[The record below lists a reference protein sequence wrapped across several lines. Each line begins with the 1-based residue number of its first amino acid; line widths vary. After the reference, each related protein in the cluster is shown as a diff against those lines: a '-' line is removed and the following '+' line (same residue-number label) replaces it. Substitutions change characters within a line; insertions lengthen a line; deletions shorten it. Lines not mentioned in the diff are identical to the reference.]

1 MALETPE
8 DGVSLGL
15 LVDEHFDWGLGE
27 STHSEVKLIVL
38 EVVL

>member
-1 MALETPE
+1 MTLEAPE
-8 DGVSLGL
+8 NGISLNL
-15 LVDEHFDWGLGE
+15 LVNEHFDWGLGE